1 MNIALV
7 GEKFKSGGR
16 AFNAVIKKLNDEL
29 QPSVED
35 LRVRI
40 SQLSIADMLAVLPQ
54 DFISQQVKYI

>member
-7 GEKFKSGGR
+7 GEKFKSGR

-40 SQLSIADMLAVLPQ
+40 SQLSKADMLAVLPQ
-54 DFISQQVKYI
+54 DFISQQV